1 VQKNCLRAE
10 SKQIFHVDASDQTET
25 HICEG
30 DNARARQL
38 YAQVKVANSSM
49 KKARKKSKRITDIDA
64 SGIDGLYSQIF
75 EPSMEHLFGRDSD
88 VGVAIFDMFASGN
101 IDAYAQHDMCSEC
114 WHAEKIVCLRRYL
127 AFGVIISPLVCD
139 LFPFTDV

>member
-49 KKARKKSKRITDIDA
+49 KKARKKSERITDIDA

-101 IDAYAQHDMCSEC
+101 IDAYAQHDMCSSVGMQKKMFVYEG
-114 WHAEKIVCLRRYL
+114 I
-127 AFGVIISPLVCD
+127 
-139 LFPFTDV
+139 